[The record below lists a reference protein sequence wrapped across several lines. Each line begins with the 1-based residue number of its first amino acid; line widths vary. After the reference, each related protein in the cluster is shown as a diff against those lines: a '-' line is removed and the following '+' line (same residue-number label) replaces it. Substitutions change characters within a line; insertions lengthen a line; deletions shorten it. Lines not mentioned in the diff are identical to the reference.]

1 MKGIMT
7 INVVLWGEVI
17 GRMNWDNVRQV
28 ATFQFSERYHDL
40 PYNIMPTRPAKPRPA
55 FLGAAGDKYH
65 GLPPFIADSLP
76 DHWGSVIFDKWA
88 REKGIQPKD
97 CNPLLKL
104 AYIGRRG
111 LGALEFVPEID
122 TANAEAGDLADLES
136 MAQEIYRK
144 RSEVV
149 IREDERNTFESFARL
164 GSPPGGAHSKI
175 LIAINDKDSSIISG
189 QTDPEEGFTQYI
201 LKFKEDYEVP
211 SCEIEYVYY
220 LMAKEAGIDMM
231 PSRLIEING
240 RRHFLTQRFDRRDG
254 RKLLTQ
260 TMAALIPS
268 ASDYQNLFFLCRTLG
283 LDESARIE
291 LFRRMCFNVFAGN
304 TDDHNKNF
312 SFIMHEDG
320 HWELAPAYDITF
332 TADIWRRSDDDIHSL
347 GIYSKRCYFSE
358 QDLISFGE
366 DFEIPEPKTI
376 LEEVKNAVSKFS
388 IMAQENGIPQ
398 NWIDRISEVL
408 GKLAKDGNK

>member
-1 MKGIMT
+1 MLNV
-7 INVVLWGEVI
+7 NVVLWGEVI
-17 GRMNWDNVRQV
+17 GKMSWDVIRQV
-28 ATFQFSERYHDL
+28 ATFQFSERYHEL

-55 FLGAAGDKYH
+55 FLGTVGDKYH

-104 AYIGRRG
+104 AYIGKRG

-122 TANAEAGDLADLES
+122 TEDSETGNLAGLEA

-149 IREDERNTFESFARL
+149 IRDDDRKTFESFARL

-175 LIAINDKDSSIISG
+175 LIAINDTDNSIISG

-201 LKFKEDYEVP
+201 LKFKEDYDVP

-220 LMAKEAGIDMM
+220 LMAKEAGIDIM

-240 RRHFLTQRFDRRDG
+240 RKHFLTQRFDRRDG

-260 TMAALIPS
+260 TMAALIPN

-283 LDESARIE
+283 LAESARIE
-291 LFRRMCFNVFAGN
+291 LFRRMCFNVVAGN

-320 HWELAPAYDITF
+320 LWELAPAYDITF
-332 TADIWRRSDDDIHSL
+332 TADIWKRSDDDIHSL
-347 GIYSKRCYFSE
+347 GIYTKRCYFTE

-366 DFEIPEPKTI
+366 DFDIPEPRKI
-376 LEEVKNAVSKFS
+376 LDEVKAAVSRFS
-388 IMAQENGIPQ
+388 SIAKENGISQ
-398 NWIDRISEVL
+398 NWIGRISKVL
-408 GKLAKDGNK
+408 QTLVKE

>member
-1 MKGIMT
+1 MKGT
-7 INVVLWGEVI
+7 LSINVILWDEVI
-17 GRMNWDNVRQV
+17 GKMVWDNTRQV
-28 ATFQFSERYHDL
+28 ATFQFSKRYHDM
-40 PYNIMPTRPAKPRPA
+40 PYNLMPTRPMKPIPA
-55 FLGAAGDKYH
+55 FFGTIGDKYH

-88 REKGIQPKD
+88 KEKGLQPED

-104 AYIGRRG
+104 AYIGKRG
-111 LGALEFVPEID
+111 LGALEFVPEVE
-122 TANAEAGDLADLES
+122 TGSPEAGDLSDLEA

-149 IREDERNTFESFARL
+149 IKDDDKTTFESFARL

-175 LIAINDKDSSIISG
+175 LIAISDNDSSIISG
-189 QTDPEEGFTQYI
+189 QMDPEEGFTQYI
-201 LKFKEDYEVP
+201 LKFNEDYDVP

-240 RRHFLTQRFDRRDG
+240 RRHFLTKRFDRRDG

-283 LDESARIE
+283 LEESARVE
-291 LFRRMCFNVFAGN
+291 LFRRMCFNVIAGN

-347 GIYSKRCYFSE
+347 GICTKRCFFTE
-358 QDLISFGE
+358 QDLLSFGE
-366 DFEIPEPKTI
+366 DFEIPAPATI
-376 LEEVKNAVSKFS
+376 LGEVKAAVAKFKS
-388 IMAQENGIPQ
+388 IAQENGVPQ
-398 NWIDRISEVL
+398 NWIERISSVL
-408 GKLAKDGNK
+408 DRLIAR

>member
-1 MKGIMT
+1 M
-7 INVVLWGEVI
+7 L
-17 GRMNWDNVRQV
+17 
-28 ATFQFSERYHDL
+28 FL
-40 PYNIMPTRPAKPRPA
+40 YNIMPTRPAKPRPA
-55 FLGAAGDKYH
+55 FLGNIGDKYH

-76 DHWGSVIFDKWA
+76 DHWGSLIFDKWA

-104 AYIGRRG
+104 AYIGKRG
-111 LGALEFVPEID
+111 LGALEFVPEIQ
-122 TANAEAGDLADLES
+122 TGSSGAGDLADLEA

-144 RSEVV
+144 RSGIV
-149 IREDERNTFESFARL
+149 IMDDERNTFESFALL

-201 LKFKEDYEVP
+201 LKFKEDYDVP

-220 LMAKEAGIDMM
+220 LMVKEAGINMM

-254 RKLLTQ
+254 KKLLTQ

-283 LDESARIE
+283 LEEPARIE

-312 SFIMHEDG
+312 SFIMYEDG

-332 TADIWRRSDDDIHSL
+332 TADIWKRPGEDIHSL
-347 GIYSKRCYFSE
+347 GICGKRSYFTE

-366 DFEIPEPKTI
+366 DFEIPEPRSI
-376 LEEVKNAVSKFS
+376 LDEVKSAVSKFS
-388 IMAQENGIPQ
+388 SLASENGIPKI
-398 NWIDRISEVL
+398 WIDRISGVVQTL
-408 GKLAKDGNK
+408 LK

>member
-17 GRMNWDNVRQV
+17 GRMNWDDVRQV

-268 ASDYQNLFFLCRTLG
+268 ASDYQNLFFLWMNQQG
-283 LDESARIE
+283 LNCSAGCASMWLR
-291 LFRRMCFNVFAGN
+291 
-304 TDDHNKNF
+304 
-312 SFIMHEDG
+312 
-320 HWELAPAYDITF
+320 
-332 TADIWRRSDDDIHSL
+332 
-347 GIYSKRCYFSE
+347 
-358 QDLISFGE
+358 
-366 DFEIPEPKTI
+366 EIPMTTT
-376 LEEVKNAVSKFS
+376 
-388 IMAQENGIPQ
+388 
-398 NWIDRISEVL
+398 RISRSSCTKMVI
-408 GKLAKDGNK
+408 GNWLRLMTSLLHLTSGRGLMMTSIRWGYIPRDATFQNKTSSLSVKISRFRSLRQSLRKSKMQFPNSEFSPVRTEYRRTGLTVFQKF

>member
-17 GRMNWDNVRQV
+17 GRMNWDDVRQV

-136 MAQEIYRK
+136 MAQEIYR
-144 RSEVV
+144 
-149 IREDERNTFESFARL
+149 
-164 GSPPGGAHSKI
+164 
-175 LIAINDKDSSIISG
+175 
-189 QTDPEEGFTQYI
+189 
-201 LKFKEDYEVP
+201 
-211 SCEIEYVYY
+211 
-220 LMAKEAGIDMM
+220 
-231 PSRLIEING
+231 
-240 RRHFLTQRFDRRDG
+240 
-254 RKLLTQ
+254 
-260 TMAALIPS
+260 
-268 ASDYQNLFFLCRTLG
+268 
-283 LDESARIE
+283 
-291 LFRRMCFNVFAGN
+291 
-304 TDDHNKNF
+304 
-312 SFIMHEDG
+312 
-320 HWELAPAYDITF
+320 
-332 TADIWRRSDDDIHSL
+332 
-347 GIYSKRCYFSE
+347 
-358 QDLISFGE
+358 
-366 DFEIPEPKTI
+366 
-376 LEEVKNAVSKFS
+376 
-388 IMAQENGIPQ
+388 
-398 NWIDRISEVL
+398 
-408 GKLAKDGNK
+408 

>member
-17 GRMNWDNVRQV
+17 GRMNWDDVRQV

-40 PYNIMPTRPAKPRPA
+40 PYNIIPTRPAKPRPA

-76 DHWGSVIFDKWA
+76 DHWGSIIFDKWA

-149 IREDERNTFESFARL
+149 IREDDRNTFESFARL

-175 LIAINDKDSSIISG
+175 LIAISDRDSSIISG

-240 RRHFLTQRFDRRDG
+240 RRHFG
-254 RKLLTQ
+254 SPAK
-260 TMAALIPS
+260 
-268 ASDYQNLFFLCRTLG
+268 
-283 LDESARIE
+283 
-291 LFRRMCFNVFAGN
+291 FRV
-304 TDDHNKNF
+304 
-312 SFIMHEDG
+312 
-320 HWELAPAYDITF
+320 
-332 TADIWRRSDDDIHSL
+332 
-347 GIYSKRCYFSE
+347 
-358 QDLISFGE
+358 
-366 DFEIPEPKTI
+366 
-376 LEEVKNAVSKFS
+376 
-388 IMAQENGIPQ
+388 
-398 NWIDRISEVL
+398 
-408 GKLAKDGNK
+408 